1 MVSLAE
7 LARANVSMALTFET
21 GAGPRAA
28 ATRVEVLEG
37 AGCRLAR
44 LDLQGW
50 IGDASVRRLEAP
62 LRELLRRELD
72 GLVLDCSRLRNIE
85 YWGLRRLARAI
96 APFQVLRDGVAWHG
110 LSPSLRDRVRLV
122 GSAAG
127 SSNGRLMRT

>member
-7 LARANVSMALTFET
+7 LARANVSMALNLEI

-28 ATRVEVLEG
+28 AARVEVLEG
-37 AGCRLAR
+37 AAGRLAR

-50 IGDASVRRLEAP
+50 IGDASVRRLEVP
-62 LRELLRRELD
+62 LRELLRRELH

-96 APFQVLRDGVAWHG
+96 APFQDLRDGVAWHG
-110 LSPSLRDRVRLV
+110 LSPALRDRVRLA
-122 GSAAG
+122 GSAAEPG
-127 SSNGRLMRT
+127 RVASS